1 MSSSEDPRPLHR
13 RAGRTVLRGLRPL
26 AMPFLN
32 RLQSRMRG
40 VVDESASARDL
51 SERLERI
58 EAHLREER
66 VAREAAA
73 QDLPGWLE
81 RVEAHLREERAARE
95 AAAQDLSGRLER
107 VEAQLRADSG
117 LVAGLAGAVSAEQ
130 AGLLVRLERML
141 IVLDALRLDGAEAL
155 ERLDG
160 ALRAA
165 ADGLGGRTDMV
176 VRLLGERA
184 DALAVQLGQR
194 TDMVARLLGERADA
208 LAGQLGER
216 TDMVARLL
224 DERADALAGQLG
236 ERTDM
241 VARLLGE
248 RADALAGLVGGRTEA
263 LAGQLGERTDMV
275 ARLLSERADALTG
288 LVGGRTE
295 ALLGRL
301 ALPLGEDV
309 LVRMPE
315 GYLLV
320 PAEDIALIAA
330 MLESGGR
337 LEPGTVAVIQGL
349 LREGDV
355 VLDVGANLGLTVLP
369 AARSVGAT
377 GRVIAVE
384 PASRIAGLLRRSL
397 AMNGLDARVELH
409 RCAAGAEAGRAVL
422 NMGPISGHSS
432 LLGLPGAERTEEV
445 EVRPLD
451 ALVAPGTRVRL
462 AKVDVEGYE
471 AEAWRGMR
479 RIVAENPGL
488 VLLVEFGP
496 EHLRRAGTTPA
507 AWMALFTGAGFRAFE
522 VDEVDGV
529 LRPVRPLEALG
540 EVHSVNLVML
550 REAPD
555 LYPGLRFA

>member
-26 AMPFLN
+26 ALPFLN

-73 QDLPGWLE
+73 QDL
-81 RVEAHLREERAARE
+81 
-95 AAAQDLSGRLER
+95 SGRLER

-130 AGLLVRLERML
+130 AGLLVRLERMQ
-141 IVLDALRLDGAEAL
+141 IVLDALRLDGAEGL

-165 ADGLGGRTDMV
+165 ADGLGGR
-176 VRLLGERA
+176 A
-184 DALAVQLGQR
+184 DALV
-194 TDMVARLLGERADA
+194 V
-208 LAGQLGER
+208 QLGER
-216 TDMVARLL
+216 TDMVARL
-224 DERADALAGQLG
+224 
-236 ERTDM
+236 
-241 VARLLGE
+241 
-248 RADALAGLVGGRTEA
+248 VG
-263 LAGQLGERTDMV
+263 
-275 ARLLSERADALTG
+275 ERADALTG

-320 PAEDIALIAA
+320 PAEDVALIAA

-397 AMNGLDARVELH
+397 AMNGLDGRVELH

-507 AWMALFTGAGFRAFE
+507 AWMALFTEAGFRAFE
-522 VDEVDGV
+522 VDEADGV